1 MEDKKIG
8 ILGRIAV
15 AIAGY
20 SKAPEVVTPQEVI
33 VPEVL
38 TPQAGWN
45 GFNNGRAYTP
55 VYSFSYNGEK
65 NLGEI
70 GPVKNY
76 YMDYEALR
84 LRSWQA
90 YLTSE
95 IAQTVIKK
103 YILWMIGTGLKLK
116 CEPNKAALSSEG
128 VEIETEKFNEVA
140 EARFSV
146 FAGSKNADIKK
157 MKTLNHIAKTVYKNA
172 ILGGDILVVLKYEK
186 KRGVYVQLYDGS
198 HVQSPTYGSEL
209 FNQEL
214 PGGNSIVNGIE
225 LSPTGEHINY
235 FVRDKDG
242 KYHTIPAKGK
252 NSDLTMAFLVYGLEY
267 RLDNVRGIPLIS
279 VVLEKLA
286 KLDRYDEAAVASAE
300 ERAKIVYAVEH
311 EHFSTGESPLA
322 QQLAKAHNA
331 DAQDDI
337 PIDEAGIAL
346 ANTVAVSTNKQTF
359 NLPLGAKL
367 KALESRNEMYF
378 KDFFTTHIDLI
389 CAAIGIPPNVA
400 MSSYNDS
407 FSASRAATKD
417 WEHTLK
423 VGRADFSMQFYQNV
437 YNFWLHIEV
446 LTNKIQAPGYLQAVR
461 DENYMVMEAYR
472 TARFTGS
479 MFPHIDPL
487 KEANAERA
495 KLGSLGAHLPL
506 TTLEEATEALN
517 GGESDNN
524 LRQFS
529 EELMLAE
536 ELDIEPLEMSPAEV
550 EPANE
555 SKKVP
560 LRKTGTED

>member
-8 ILGRIAV
+8 ILGRIALAV
-15 AIAGY
+15 AGY
-20 SKAPEVVTPQEVI
+20 ARTPEKVTPQAT
-33 VPEVL
+33 PES
-38 TPQAGWN
+38 GWS
-45 GFNNGRAYTP
+45 GFNNGRSYTP
-55 VYSFSYNGEK
+55 VFSYSYNGEK

-103 YILWMIGTGLKLK
+103 YILWMIGSGLKLR
-116 CEPNKAALSSEG
+116 CEPNQAALLSEG
-128 VEIETEKFNEVA
+128 VDVDPEKFNEVT

-146 FAGSKNADIKK
+146 FAGSKNSDAKK
-157 MKTLNHIAKTVYKNA
+157 MRTLNHIAKTVYKNA
-172 ILGGDILVVLKYEK
+172 ILGGDVLVVLKFDR

-209 FNQEL
+209 FSQDL
-214 PGGNSIVNGIE
+214 PGGNTIVNGIE
-225 LSPTGEHINY
+225 LSPTGEHLTY

-242 KYHTIPAKGK
+242 KYQPIPAKGK
-252 NSDLTMAFLVYGLEY
+252 NSELTMAFLVYGLEY
-267 RLDNVRGIPLIS
+267 RLDNIRGIPLIA
-279 VVLEKLA
+279 VVLEKIA

-311 EHFSTGESPLA
+311 AHFSTGESPLA

-359 NLPLGAKL
+359 NLPIGATL
-367 KALESRNEMYF
+367 KALESKNEMYF

-389 CAAIGIPPNVA
+389 CATIGIPPNVA

-417 WEHTLK
+417 WEHTLN
-423 VGRADFSMQFYQNV
+423 VGRADFAMQFYQHV
-437 YNFWLHIEV
+437 YNFWLEV
-446 LTNKIQAPGYLQAVR
+446 EILTNKIQAPGYLQAVR
-461 DENYMVMEAYR
+461 DGNYMVMEAYR
-472 TARFTGS
+472 TARFTGA

-487 KEANAERA
+487 KEANAERV
-495 KLGSLGAHLPL
+495 KLGDLGAHLPL
-506 TTLEEATEALN
+506 TTLQAATEALN
-517 GGESDNN
+517 GGESDDNM
-524 LRQFS
+524 RQYS
-529 EELMLAE
+529 EELKLAE
-536 ELDIEPLEMSPAEV
+536 ELDLEPITMEAAEQD
-550 EPANE
+550 PQPGN
-555 SKKVP
+555 KKIA
-560 LRKTGTED
+560 LKKTGTDD